1 METEG
6 WREEE
11 EGRRRE
17 REREAKTGQ
26 NVVYTSLLRSTDFIP
41 HEYTI
46 FDDMSVCLTVC
57 LSACLSRFFIDT
69 QPSPDFVV
77 SAEEQRK
84 INQRAHRFT
93 SGAEGN
99 RAIKKLS
106 INDLIRPAV
115 SGSGP

>member
-1 METEG
+1 MHI
-6 WREEE
+6 
-11 EGRRRE
+11 
-17 REREAKTGQ
+17 
-26 NVVYTSLLRSTDFIP
+26 YT
-41 HEYTI
+41 

-57 LSACLSRFFIDT
+57 LPVCLPDCLPDCLSTCLSRFFIDT

-84 INQRAHRFT
+84 IDQRAHRFT
-93 SGAEGN
+93 SGTEGN